1 MGQAGL
7 QLPFRRKISTRQLNR
22 SWETASGLGVRKELD
37 ATTPGCVTT
46 RVSPAAAVLAVA
58 FGSAPGRAASSS
70 ASVLSC

>member
-1 MGQAGL
+1 M
-7 QLPFRRKISTRQLNR
+7 
-22 SWETASGLGVRKELD
+22 ASGLGVRKELD

-46 RVSPAAAVLAVA
+46 CVSPAAAVLAVA